1 MRIKLILL
9 VVLVLAAGCTRH
21 PAPVAT
27 NQDAARLAI
36 AVRYVGVPEM
46 NVWAFRKDSDTPVTH
61 FGYLETVSVLSVR
74 GEWSEVRTLTG
85 SGWVKTADMIDAPE
99 AAKLAQNPAPR
110 FLKPPAQVVNNRVRG
125 EIVLEAKV
133 NTNGEVIAVRLV
145 KNTTRNTA
153 LAQQNLQALQASK
166 FYPMVQKGGQRVVFA
181 YEHRVYY

>member
-9 VVLVLAAGCTRH
+9 VVLVLAAGCMRH

-36 AVRYVGVPEM
+36 AIRYVGVPVM
-46 NVWAFRKDSDTPVTH
+46 NVYAFPTNSNGPITR
-61 FGYLETVSVLSVR
+61 FGYLETVSVLGLK

-85 SGWVKTADMIDAPE
+85 SGWVKTAEMIDAPE
-99 AAKLAQNPAPR
+99 AAKLAANPSPR
-110 FLKPPAQVVNNRVRG
+110 FLNPPAQVINNRVRG

-133 NTNGEVIAVRLV
+133 NTDGEVIGVRLV

-153 LAQQNLQALQASK
+153 LAQQNVQAMQAAK
-166 FYPMVQKGGQRVVFA
+166 FYPMVQKGGQRVVFS
-181 YEHRVYY
+181 YEHKIYY